1 MVAAYLIVNLLVSI
15 PVLLC
20 IARAQIPLAVDET
33 GTRFEGQQAD
43 WEICT
48 FTGWVTTARSHA
60 DICGSPHEDSADPD
74 GALGGSALGGGASG
88 SGALGSGAYRSRAA
102 YGDDEARL
110 LLSRMG
116 GVLRLTD
123 GTVTFSVVIDDFDVR
138 LHPGQMATV
147 CQAVNGRRE
156 EYIAVINDSTGEQF
170 YNQRGLWRVASP
182 SAGHLLVVTVVGLA
196 FWLLLALVV
205 TLSVVTRM
213 RARRFQYTGVGPLL
227 RRANAEAGALRKP
240 WAA

>member
-20 IARAQIPLAVDET
+20 IARAQIPLTVDET

-48 FTGWVTTARSHA
+48 FTGWVTAARSHA
-60 DICGSPHEDSADPD
+60 DIRGAPYEGGGPYDGGGPYQDSADP
-74 GALGGSALGGGASG
+74 GGAF
-88 SGALGSGAYRSRAA
+88 GSGAYRSRAA
-102 YGDDEARL
+102 YGDEARL
-110 LLSRMG
+110 LLSRTG

-147 CQAVNGRRE
+147 CQAVNGRRA

-182 SAGHLLVVTVVGLA
+182 GAGHLLVVTVVGLA